1 MGGIVAVAFVVGCMS
16 NLLICE
22 DLPALPEQFA
32 DIETCRAAL
41 PALLRHHE
49 GQESGLPVVMGR
61 CHLIIRPAPSMLPPD
76 PGVLAGSLR

>member
-22 DLPALPEQFA
+22 DLPALPNRFA
-32 DIETCRAAL
+32 DMAACRAAL

-49 GQESGLPVVMGR
+49 GQESGLPVVMGK
-61 CHLIIRPAPSMLPPD
+61 CHPVVRPAPSMPPPD